1 MSRRASWTIKVRA
14 VEADARA
21 VTVTCSTATLGRDNL
36 TIPGSAWALDA
47 YRKNPVWLWQHA
59 PDQPIARA
67 ENIPV
72 KGDDLVARVRFP
84 PAGVSPKADEILGLI
99 RAGIVNAASTG
110 FDVIASELI
119 DRADPSKGTRVTKAE
134 LQEVSFVSIPAV
146 PDALVTER
154 ARRDQAS
161 RAGMQ
166 QHRDRAARYER
177 EALARRLASIEGL
190 AFDKPKKPARMNMEA
205 HRRMAR
211 FLEREIE
218 AEARRGR

>member
-1 MSRRASWTIKVRA
+1 MTRRAVWIAQVRA
-14 VEADARA
+14 VEADPRA

-47 YRKNPVWLWQHA
+47 YRKNPVWLWQHD

-67 ENIPV
+67 ENITV

-119 DRADPSKGTRVTKAE
+119 DRADPSKGTRITRAE

-146 PDALVTER
+146 PDALVSQR
-154 ARRDQAS
+154 AQRDKAIS
-161 RAGMQ
+161 MQ

-177 EALARRLASIEGL
+177 EARARRFAQLEGV
-190 AFDKPKKPARMNMEA
+190 AFDKPAKRSFSMDA
-205 HRRMAR
+205 HRRMAD
-211 FLEREIE
+211 LIERELE
-218 AEARRGR
+218 AEVRTRR